1 MDALQNK
8 QISIER
14 LNLSARVYNALKR
27 EGIDTLQDLLSAH
40 EQGTL
45 YGIRK
50 LGTKSYKEIKDKI
63 AEVTAEGYQFEEKY
77 VEIEI
82 PRKKQIEIEKLNMS
96 VRVYNAL
103 KRVGIDTLQDLLTA
117 YEQGSLINV
126 SNLGAKSYEEIKR
139 TIAEVTAEDYQF
151 EVEEHHAEN
160 ESAKKRKKITLFRKK

>member
-50 LGTKSYKEIKDKI
+50 LGIIIVDVDDKSFVDEERKQLFYVGSSRAKHQLDILFVGDEEMLRNAGRGLSDQSFPNARIGIARCLNVKPIMAKE
-63 AEVTAEGYQFEEKY
+63 
-77 VEIEI
+77 
-82 PRKKQIEIEKLNMS
+82 
-96 VRVYNAL
+96 
-103 KRVGIDTLQDLLTA
+103 
-117 YEQGSLINV
+117 
-126 SNLGAKSYEEIKR
+126 
-139 TIAEVTAEDYQF
+139 
-151 EVEEHHAEN
+151 
-160 ESAKKRKKITLFRKK
+160 